1 MLDLISIHGTSVG
14 RAPRVAAKELSLQP
28 EVSGRRAY
36 VAACNTHNDDWTRV
50 HSGTFGIESYEIE
63 VDKVNVAKT
72 KRAISIVCAASSGLS
87 RMAKQDGS
95 YSQSTTS

>member
-1 MLDLISIHGTSVG
+1 MG

-50 HSGTFGIESYEIE
+50 HSGTFGIESYDIE

-72 KRAISIVCAASSGLS
+72 KGHFDRLCRLFGLEPDGQ
-87 RMAKQDGS
+87 AGWKQLTKYVLVEDFDEE
-95 YSQSTTS
+95 TVIN